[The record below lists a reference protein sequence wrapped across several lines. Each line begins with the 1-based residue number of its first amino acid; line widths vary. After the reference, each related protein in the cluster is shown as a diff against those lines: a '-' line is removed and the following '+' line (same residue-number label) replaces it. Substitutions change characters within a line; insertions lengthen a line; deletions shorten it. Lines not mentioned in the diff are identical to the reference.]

1 MISRV
6 LHFTMIGFQL
16 EETVSTIEIYSNNNV
31 KITATSTILC
41 NNSETTIQFRQF
53 DSECN
58 MKKKIIDYL
67 NAIKKNSIMGINMPV
82 HMSFI
87 EDECSMTELQYNTLR
102 AQKLIQLRSEL
113 EKLDNFIE
121 ELST

>member
-1 MISRV
+1 
-6 LHFTMIGFQL
+6 MIGFQL

-31 KITATSTILC
+31 KITATSTTLC

-58 MKKKIIDYL
+58 MKKKTIDYL

-113 EKLDNFIE
+113 ENLDNFIE